1 MAKSPE
7 TIYEC
12 KNLTVQNLID
22 FCKDH
27 DLSLTTKINLAGGIT
42 ELFLEPFTE
51 LAIVEKE
58 IVLYSY

>member
-1 MAKSPE
+1 MAKRPE

-12 KNLTVQNLID
+12 ENLTVQDLIN

-27 DLSLTTKINLAGGIT
+27 NLPLTTKVNLAGGLT
-42 ELFLEPFTE
+42 ELSLDPFTE

-58 IVLYSY
+58 IVLDSY

>member
-12 KNLTVQNLID
+12 ENLTVQDLID